1 MPFLRVAKF
10 MRDYCQYFFIVSLM
24 VLQKLTWKFD
34 GVLGRGGIRVEVAR
48 LRLSQRNFLD
58 IVTNANGQLINL
70 FF

>member
-10 MRDYCQYFFIVSLM
+10 MRDYCQYLFIVTFM